1 MRGFARP
8 GELPPTRPCLVLSEV
23 EWSVPCQMGPCES
36 SKGAAVER
44 IEYSEHDPNHARD
57 ARLLTW
63 WIVAHAVIVSGTMV
77 FLIVLGMSD
86 PTLSVIV
93 GATMAAA
100 RVLEDVLLLRA
111 MNGGI
116 VRRIV
121 SRRGWRFSLI
131 LYSSFG
137 IPITILA
144 VGSTLVYMF
153 GIGPGPASFAVF
165 VGVNAGFAIPNVILS
180 SNMNRRIGSLYHHR
194 KDQCINCGYPFDSEG
209 QLCSECGYSRWSES

>member
-1 MRGFARP
+1 M
-8 GELPPTRPCLVLSEV
+8 LVR
-23 EWSVPCQMGPCES
+23 MGPHAAS
-36 SKGAAVER
+36 RGPAVEHL
-44 IEYSEHDPNHARD
+44 EYPDHDPNLAGD

-63 WIVAHAVIVSGTMV
+63 WIAGHAAIVSGTVV
-77 FLIVLGMSD
+77 FLFVLGMSD

-93 GATMAAA
+93 GAAIAAA
-100 RVLEDVLLLRA
+100 HILEDVFLLRA
-111 MNGGI
+111 MNRGI

-121 SRRGWRFSLI
+121 SRRGWRFSVI
-131 LYSSFG
+131 LYSCFG
-137 IPITILA
+137 IPITLLT

-194 KDQCINCGYPFDSEG
+194 EDQCINCGYPFDSEG

>member
-1 MRGFARP
+1 M
-8 GELPPTRPCLVLSEV
+8 
-23 EWSVPCQMGPCES
+23 
-36 SKGAAVER
+36 ER
-44 IEYSEHDPNHARD
+44 TEYPEHDPSHARD

-63 WIVAHAVIVSGTMV
+63 WIVAHAFILSGTIV
-77 FLIVLGMSD
+77 VLVVLGMSD
-86 PTLSVIV
+86 PTASVIL
-93 GATMAAA
+93 AAA
-100 RVLEDVLLLRA
+100 IAAAHAFEAVFLLRA

-121 SRRGWRFSLI
+121 SRRGGRFSLI
-131 LYSSFG
+131 LYSSFE
-137 IPITILA
+137 IPISIL
-144 VGSTLVYMF
+144 VFGSTMIYML